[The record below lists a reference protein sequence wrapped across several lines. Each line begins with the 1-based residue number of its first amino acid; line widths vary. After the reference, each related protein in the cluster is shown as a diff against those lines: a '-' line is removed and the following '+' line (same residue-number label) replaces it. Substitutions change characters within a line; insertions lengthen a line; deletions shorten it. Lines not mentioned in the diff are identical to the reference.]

1 MAEAG
6 SSDESRRR
14 DAIVESSTKV
24 AQRSQWVT
32 LLMYFGA
39 FAGALGSYALFQYP
53 LLSIAFLSLPVF
65 KVIGATVTSSVRK
78 REPDEDED

>member
-1 MAEAG
+1 
-6 SSDESRRR
+6 
-14 DAIVESSTKV
+14 
-24 AQRSQWVT
+24 
-32 LLMYFGA
+32 MYFGA